1 MALACFYV
9 KLVVGITV
17 VIFSLIAFIF
27 IAALAAPSDK
37 DENALTELD
46 NKVVVISPNA
56 EITDHRF
63 ISEFEEVVLQLNK
76 RQSPYS
82 YSDQIIKTLDI
93 AAKDPNVSG
102 IILDLSRNS
111 YVSYGI
117 ADVIGKKIDEFRKS
131 SKKKIITFAPAYT
144 QSNYYLASFTD
155 SLTLDPSGSVDLHGV
170 TFGNLYFR
178 KLLEEYNLAP
188 YVFKHG
194 KYKSAVEPYFLDEM
208 SDAARENYQAIVKNV
223 WSRISGTIK
232 NNRGLDDSQILPSIE
247 QKNTLLSRAGF
258 NDAAYALMQ
267 KQVDQVM
274 SYDSFL
280 AEALK
285 LFPKAVKKEKYKETQ
300 LAAMNFREYLS
311 LKSDTKET
319 ESASSGEERAP
330 DPTVK
335 VIYFTGE
342 ITGSSNE
349 NAFISYDNYADQIR
363 KIGNDQS
370 VKAVVLRINSPGGSV
385 VEAVRLVNEMTD
397 CFKNRGKKIVISQ
410 GSMAASGGYMLSTLG
425 DYIYAEPT
433 TITGSI
439 GVFGVVPTFKKA
451 ADRLGVNYNE
461 VTNNPGDYRNPFQE
475 LSEPARKSIE
485 GSIEG
490 TYADFVTMVSR
501 SRNMKFDDVDQI
513 AQGRVWTGIEAKEIG
528 LVDELGTLDDAVEKA
543 ASLAGLKKGEYKV
556 DNSVDDQNLSFGNIL
571 LKNISV
577 KLNIEN
583 ILFPLPEELKVLK
596 TVDPAKLFSS
606 ADRNARLKIYSY
618 TPLRVE

>member
-1 MALACFYV
+1 MHKCSRC
-9 KLVVGITV
+9 GG
-17 VIFSLIAFIF
+17 
-27 IAALAAPSDK
+27 
-37 DENALTELD
+37 
-46 NKVVVISPNA
+46 
-56 EITDHRF
+56 
-63 ISEFEEVVLQLNK
+63 
-76 RQSPYS
+76 
-82 YSDQIIKTLDI
+82 
-93 AAKDPNVSG
+93 SG
-102 IILDLSRNS
+102 RI
-111 YVSYGI
+111 
-117 ADVIGKKIDEFRKS
+117 
-131 SKKKIITFAPAYT
+131 
-144 QSNYYLASFTD
+144 Q
-155 SLTLDPSGSVDLHGV
+155 DPSGDECWSCKGTGKVDCSYCNG
-170 TFGNLYFR
+170 TG
-178 KLLEEYNLAP
+178 EEVCY
-188 YVFKHG
+188 HCDG
-194 KYKSAVEPYFLDEM
+194 KGTLPCPVCEKRERL
-208 SDAARENYQAIVKNV
+208 AREFRE
-223 WSRISGTIK
+223 WIK
-232 NNRGLDDSQILPSIE
+232 WDYYGVVL
-247 QKNTLLSRAGF
+247 LLS
-258 NDAAYALMQ
+258 AL
-267 KQVDQVM
+267 VVVGVP
-274 SYDSFL
+274 FVL
-280 AEALK
+280 GEL
-285 LFPKAVKKEKYKETQ
+285 
-300 LAAMNFREYLS
+300 NFREYLS

-490 TYADFVTMVSR
+490 TYADFITMVSR

-543 ASLAGLKKGEYKV
+543 ASLAGLKKGQYKV